1 MIPDSCV
8 LILASKTKNIMRLKI
23 ILSAILSGLLFIAQ
37 AQTRIGI
44 IGLDTSHAI
53 AFTEFLN
60 GENKKEE
67 FKEFIVVA
75 AYPYGSKTIK
85 SSYER
90 IPGYIDKVKE
100 MGVEIVPSIAELLDK
115 VDCVLLETNDGNLHL
130 EQAYEVF
137 KAGKAVFIDKPIG
150 ANLAQAIAI
159 FQLAKQYNA
168 PVFSSSALRFV
179 AQSQKLRNGELG
191 KVLGADCYSPAH
203 LEPSH
208 ADMAWYGIHAAEE
221 LFTVMGT
228 GCVSVNRM
236 SSEATD
242 VVVGLWDDGRI
253 GTIRGMRTGPNPYG
267 GNAITEKGVV
277 PTGGYDGYSGLLK
290 EILNFFKTRIPPVT
304 EKETLEIFTF
314 MEAADISKHNGGK
327 IISMNETY
335 NKSEK
340 EAKKLILKLK

>member
-1 MIPDSCV
+1 
-8 LILASKTKNIMRLKI
+8 MRLKI
-23 ILSAILSGLLFIAQ
+23 ILSAILSGLLLIAQ
-37 AQTRIGI
+37 AQIKIGI

-53 AFTEFLN
+53 AFTKFLN
-60 GENKKEE
+60 GKDKKEE
-67 FKEFIVVA
+67 FKDFTIVA

-90 IPGYIDKVKE
+90 IPGYIDQVKE
-100 MGVEIVPSIAELLDK
+100 MGVEIVPSIPELLEK

-137 KAGKAVFIDKPIG
+137 KAGKIVFIDKPIG

-159 FQLAKQYNA
+159 FQLAKQHNV
-168 PVFSSSALRFV
+168 PVFSSSALRYV
-179 AQSQKLRNGELG
+179 DQSQKLRNGELG

-208 ADMAWYGIHAAEE
+208 ADMAWYGIHATET

-236 SSEATD
+236 SSEGTD

-253 GTIRGMRTGPNPYG
+253 GTVRGARTGKIPYG
-267 GNAITEKGVV
+267 GNAMTDQGVV
-277 PTGGYDGYSGLLK
+277 STGTYGGYEPLLR
-290 EILNFFKTRIPPVT
+290 EILNFFMTRTPPVP

-314 MEAADISKHNGGK
+314 IEAADISKSKGGR
-327 IISMNETY
+327 IISMDATY
-335 NKSEK
+335 KNSEK
-340 EAKKLILKLK
+340 EARKLIRKLK